1 MGVYT
6 AHTCVHTPHRYTHVH
21 TGHEINWATTEI
33 KHWATGSL
41 QNHHDKSRQEKSHM
55 LCLCREEQDQGTRV
69 LYREVTAMLDSDR
82 CVGVDHTVK
91 GRNPKDWR
99 SSSLLPPTLIPCP
112 PPPPPGQPSYAE
124 IILDPE
130 GRGTNVQLRTVRLCS
145 LAKHTPAALVP
156 VKCISRLICSI
167 NEMWR
172 QFTPRLHLRCFKEQ
186 YRFHSTQGMKWGRL
200 PCSFYGLNPHSS
212 PVSPRDTES

>member
-112 PPPPPGQPSYAE
+112 PPPPTRPAVIRRNNPGS
-124 IILDPE
+124 
-130 GRGTNVQLRTVRLCS
+130 RGKRNKCSTPHCETV
-145 LAKHTPAALVP
+145 LA
-156 VKCISRLICSI
+156 C
-167 NEMWR
+167 
-172 QFTPRLHLRCFKEQ
+172 
-186 YRFHSTQGMKWGRL
+186 
-200 PCSFYGLNPHSS
+200 
-212 PVSPRDTES
+212 